1 MDNTK
6 DEYLLE
12 IVDDLFPKI
21 GLIENMST
29 AEISEKIDSFDIQ
42 QRVQF
47 VAMCLG
53 LPTRINISI
62 ITNNGINNNIGARVF
77 IPENMPM
84 YGSKEL
90 AGFPVNMEIKG
101 NITYNKITFVAVVA
115 HELAH
120 ILLASIK
127 SDKKTDELY
136 TDISSMM
143 LGFIDVIDAGRKV
156 VNYTTYEGNTKTDHT
171 TTYGYLN
178 DHQFYIVKKRINKG
192 ILNCKK
198 YKQTTEKRLTVLK
211 HRIKTLNKDL
221 KFLNRIFNYL
231 SKNITRIKIV
241 GEDSNKMQYFYN
253 NNYFDDFK
261 KTLSTVEYDTYQ
273 VDIDLF
279 NLNHYFK
286 DSFDVF
292 YNKIDLLENSVNSS
306 YNDLSKNILLFK
318 KYTPFYIYYFIFI
331 LNKLFH

>member
-1 MDNTK
+1 MDNIE

-12 IVDDLFPKI
+12 IIDNLFPKI

-29 AEISEKIDSFDIQ
+29 TEISEKIDLFDIQ

-53 LPTRINISI
+53 LPIRINISI
-62 ITNNGINNNIGARVF
+62 ITNNGTNNNIGARVF
-77 IPENMPM
+77 IPENMPI

-90 AGFPVNMEIKG
+90 VGFPVNMEIKG

-115 HELAH
+115 HELSH

-143 LGFIDVIDAGRKV
+143 LGFIDAIDAGRKI
-156 VNYTTYEGNTKTDHT
+156 VNYTTYEGNIKTDHT
-171 TTYGYLN
+171 TTYGYLD

-192 ILNCKK
+192 ILDCKK
-198 YKQTTEKRLTVLK
+198 HKQTTKKKLNILK
-211 HRIKTLNKDL
+211 YRIKMLNKDL
-221 KFLNRIFNYL
+221 KFLNKIFNYL
-231 SKNITRIKIV
+231 SRNITKIKII

-253 NNYFDDFK
+253 NNYFDDSK
-261 KTLSTVEYDTYQ
+261 KALSNLEYDTYQ

-286 DSFDVF
+286 DSIDVF
-292 YNKIDLLENSVNSS
+292 YNKIDILENNINSL
-306 YNDLSKNILLFK
+306 YNNLNNNILLFK
-318 KYTPFYIYYFIFI
+318 KYTPSYIYYFIFI
-331 LNKLFH
+331 LNKLFY